1 MKDYSELYENNMKTL
16 ALALDYCEQNYSHEE
31 IIKELAL
38 DNDIKKQLC
47 IIELKKI
54 NSQEDA
60 NILTQNLTGKSG
72 PVREA
77 ASYKILE
84 LISNNLYKN
93 FFQTKEI
100 INILTKGITDI
111 NPTVSRNIIET
122 ITYIDNTEYLISN
135 IINEIKIT
143 LNNIDD
149 KSKSRSY
156 VNNKKNFNL
165 YWNLEALIN
174 IFFNTKARNYT
185 ISKSIIESIIEIIK
199 ITYKSKDYTIREKTA
214 KLIGIIQY
222 NNSLDG
228 IITALKNDNNI
239 YVRKYFPNN

>member
-1 MKDYSELYENNMKTL
+1 MKDYSELYENNIKTL
-16 ALALDYCEQNYSHEE
+16 ALAIDYCEQEYSHED
-31 IIKELAL
+31 IIKELL
-38 DNDIKKQLC
+38 SDNDIKKQLC

-54 NSQEDA
+54 NFQEDA

-84 LISNNLYKN
+84 MISNDLYNK
-93 FFQTKEI
+93 FFQTTEI

-111 NPTVSRNIIET
+111 NPTVSRNIIES
-122 ITYIDNTEYLISN
+122 IIYINNTEYLINN

-149 KSKSRSY
+149 KSRSRSY
-156 VNNKKNFNL
+156 KNNKKNFNL

-174 IFFNTKARNYT
+174 IFSNLEDKNYT
-185 ISKSIIESIIEIIK
+185 ISQSIIENIIKIIE
-199 ITYKSKDYTIREKTA
+199 ITYKSQDYTIREKTA
-214 KLIGIIQY
+214 KLICTLKH
-222 NNSLDG
+222 NNSLEN
-228 IITALKNDNNI
+228 IIISLKNDNNI
-239 YVRKYFPNN
+239 YVKKHFFNN